1 MKKVFVI
8 AALLAVLAGFAVY
21 LFASSLKASSEP
33 VAIPTESVV
42 VAVADIPAETLI
54 TADMVVLKEMP
65 EESIHADA
73 AILLENVVG
82 SIAVEPIV
90 AGEQVLTARLGIQGE
105 GADSLSYQ
113 LEKGYRALSVA
124 VNEVTGVSGFIEEGD
139 HVDVLATVVYPTPE
153 GETDYAI
160 STMLVENVL
169 VLKTGLATVD
179 ETETGAIY
187 QTVTLS
193 VIPDDALKINY
204 AASNGAIRLI
214 LRPVL
219 DDKLVKPKDFPVI
232 TDTMALAETN
242 A

>member
-1 MKKVFVI
+1 MKKVYVI
-8 AALLAVLAGFAVY
+8 AGLLAVLAGFAVY
-21 LFASSLKASSEP
+21 LFASSLKATSEP
-33 VAIPTESVV
+33 AAVPTESVV

-54 TADMVVLKEMP
+54 TADMVALKELP
-65 EESIHADA
+65 EESVHTDA
-73 AILLENVVG
+73 AVMLENVVG

-105 GADSLSYQ
+105 DAGSLSFE
-113 LEKGYRALSVA
+113 LEKGYRAVSVS

-139 HVDVLATVVYPTPE
+139 HVDVVATVVYPTPE
-153 GETDYAI
+153 GETAYAI

-169 VLKTGLATVD
+169 VLKTGLAAVD

-193 VIPDDALKINY
+193 VIPDDALRINY

-232 TDTMALAETN
+232 TDTMALETN

>member
-1 MKKVFVI
+1 MKKVYVI

-21 LFASSLKASSEP
+21 LFASQIQASAEP
-33 VAIPTESVV
+33 VAIPTASVV
-42 VAVADIPAETLI
+42 VAAVDIPAQTLI
-54 TADMVVLKEMP
+54 TADMIALKALP
-65 EESIHADA
+65 EETVHSDA
-73 AILLENVVG
+73 ALKLESVVG

-90 AGEQVLTARLGIQGE
+90 SGEQVLNARLGTQGE
-105 GADSLSYQ
+105 GANSLSYE
-113 LEKGYRALSVA
+113 LENGYRAVSVA
-124 VNEVTGVSGFIEEGD
+124 VNEVTGISGFIKAGD
-139 HVDVLATVVYPTPE
+139 HVDVVASIIYPKPE
-153 GETDYAI
+153 GEPTFAI

-169 VLKTGLATVD
+169 VVKTGLATVD

-204 AASNGAIRLI
+204 AASNGLLRLI

-219 DDKLVKPKDFPVI
+219 DDTLAKPKDFPVI
-232 TDTMALAETN
+232 SETAASAEPR